1 MTNGRRVKS
10 ESNNHINEL
19 LSFIDN
25 SLDAYTKESNSAQ
38 EDNFDSKS
46 NKKSGSEE
54 HFIALKRK
62 VLRLKKSFATETSAR
77 EGEIESLREAVRHS
91 SERINKLFFFAFSW
105 LLFLTFLS
113 LYNWILT
120 HNR

>member
-1 MTNGRRVKS
+1 MKNGRRAKT

-25 SLDAYTKESNSAQ
+25 SLDAYTKESNSVQ
-38 EDNFDSKS
+38 EDDFDLKS

-62 VLRLKKSFATETSAR
+62 VLRLKKSFETETTAR
-77 EGEIESLREAVRHS
+77 EGEIESLREAFRHS
-91 SERINKLFFFAFSW
+91 SKRISKLFFFGFSW
-105 LLFLTFLS
+105 LLLLTFLF
-113 LYNWILT
+113 LYN
-120 HNR
+120 